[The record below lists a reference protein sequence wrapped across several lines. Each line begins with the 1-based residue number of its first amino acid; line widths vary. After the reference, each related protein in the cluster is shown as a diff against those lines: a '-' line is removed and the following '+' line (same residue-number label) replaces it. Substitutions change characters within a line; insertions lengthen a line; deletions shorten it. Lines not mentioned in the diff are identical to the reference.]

1 MPQMDHPESLAETLL
16 ELRRRKCLVVPEEQ
30 LDINTITFLYNKLFD
45 WAQIFVLDLKDVI

>member
-30 LDINTITFLYNKLFD
+30 LDINTITFLYNK
-45 WAQIFVLDLKDVI
+45 